1 MPEVPD
7 LSGHGRIPAT
17 LPGQVRDSNPHEPRS
32 PRLVGAGLHPGNP
45 PRTSPELQ
53 PARTGAP
60 DLSGQGRVRV
70 SLPGQLR
77 NSSPHE
83 PRSPRLVGAGPH
95 PGNLPRT
102 SPGLQPVRTGVP
114 DLSGQGRVRV
124 SLPGQVRNS
133 NPHEPRSPRLVG
145 AGLHPGNL
153 PRTSPELQ
161 PARTGVHDLSGQ
173 GRVRVSLP
181 GQVRDS
187 NLYAPAESPTCRG
200 RAASRQPSPDKS
212 GTPTCTHP
220 RSPRPV
226 GAWPRTGEPSRTS
239 PGLQPA
245 RTGVPD
251 LSAQG
256 RALGQRPRK
265 SPELRYHPGG
275 RDAMKPCRACSAAA
289 ASTAHGAT
297 PASTRAVGSSSV
309 QAPAGTR

>member
-32 PRLVGAGLHPGNP
+32 PRLVGAGLHPGNL
-45 PRTSPELQ
+45 PRTSPGLQ
-53 PARTGAP
+53 PARTGVP

-70 SLPGQLR
+70 SLPGQVR
-77 NSSPHE
+77 DSNPHE

-102 SPGLQPVRTGVP
+102 SPGLQPVRTRGVP
-114 DLSGQGRVRV
+114 
-124 SLPGQVRNS
+124 
-133 NPHEPRSPRLVG
+133 
-145 AGLHPGNL
+145 
-153 PRTSPELQ
+153 
-161 PARTGVHDLSGQ
+161 DLSGQ